1 MLLAKGADPNIADN
15 SKTTPL
21 MFCTN
26 LDNINLVNALLEK
39 NADVNLKD
47 VEGNTALMWAAYS
60 EHDNPEI
67 IRAILKRGAEINA
80 KANDGSTVL
89 SWAMK
94 KGNTKTFSLL
104 KQSGAK

>member
-1 MLLAKGADPNIADN
+1 
-15 SKTTPL
+15 
-21 MFCTN
+21 MFCAN
-26 LDNINLVNALLEK
+26 LDDINLVNALLEK

-47 VEGNTALMWAAYS
+47 SEGNTALMWAAYS
-60 EHDNPEI
+60 EHDDPEI

-80 KANDGSTVL
+80 KANDGSTAL

-94 KGNTKTFSLL
+94 KGNTKTVSLL